1 LAKRIRGSAALRII
15 SELKQML
22 VAQLNLFREVAI
34 VHDYLMQDLEQSE
47 RDFTRVMELL
57 GQKNDLMTKVQQN
70 SQESMPLIAEWIQN
84 KASYSQL
91 PGYAEVE
98 SILDEL
104 NVVVQQQREGD
115 ELMVRKLQ
123 GKPASAA
130 DKDPKNIINAYRA
143 LF

>member
-1 LAKRIRGSAALRII
+1 MKII
-15 SELKQML
+15 TELKQL
-22 VAQLNLFREVAI
+22 LDAQLKLFREVAS
-34 VHDYLMQDLEQSE
+34 VHEQLMSELEQAD

-57 GQKNDLMTKVQQN
+57 GQKNDLMTNVQKN

-84 KASYSQL
+84 KASYIQM
-91 PGYAEVE
+91 PGYSEIE

-115 ELMVRKLQ
+115 EVMVRKLQ